1 VTKGPAI
8 QLALASAGLLL
19 AAPRIA
25 SAHLVSTG
33 AGPFYDGAAHV
44 LVSIE
49 EVLPVVALSVL
60 AGLRGAEAGRRLLAV
75 LPIAWLAGSAV
86 GLTMS
91 IPEIPTPLAVGLVL
105 IPGVLI
111 ALDRDLPATVLAALF
126 AAFGLACGVANGSA
140 MAVSGGW
147 LGVVGGAA
155 AAAVASALV
164 TAAALIAGRSWP
176 RIALRVAGSW
186 MAAFGLLALG
196 WAYRVG

>member
-1 VTKGPAI
+1 MKRPVI
-8 QLALASAGLLL
+8 QLALTSAGLLL
-19 AAPRIA
+19 AAPRMA

-60 AGLRGAEAGRRLLAV
+60 AGLRGAAAGRRLLAL
-75 LPIAWLAGSAV
+75 LPMAWLVGSAV
-86 GLTMS
+86 GLTWS
-91 IPEIPTPLAVGLVL
+91 IPETPTPLAVGLVL
-105 IPGVLI
+105 VPGVLI
-111 ALDRDLPATVLAALF
+111 ALDRDLPMAGLAAIF
-126 AAFGLACGVANGSA
+126 TAFGLWCGVMNGSA

-164 TAAALIAGRSWP
+164 TAGALIAGRSWP

-186 MAAFGLLALG
+186 MAAFGLLAMG